1 MKFKM
6 YSEEG
11 GADTAIEYCC
21 NRLKKG
27 PSFNIDKPYCHIYQ
41 ATYLTALFLGM
52 ENIEHT
58 EENLRVFLNLHRKD
72 I

>member
-27 PSFNIDKPYCHIYQ
+27 PSFNIDKPYGHIYQ
-41 ATYLTALFLGM
+41 AT
-52 ENIEHT
+52 
-58 EENLRVFLNLHRKD
+58 
-72 I
+72 